1 MKLWAASAM
10 PSKIS
15 MYLIPLLATLM
26 SSVFAG
32 ALPITARN
40 LGHRG
45 VAVFSIISLVLAF
58 LSSAAIWIDLY
69 LGSSPVWLDL
79 FGAWFEVG
87 TVNVSWVL
95 YYDLLTAH
103 MLFTVTSV
111 SLAVHIYAVVY
122 MRNDPHLSL
131 FMSYLS
137 MFTFFMLVYVC
148 GDNLLVMLVGWE
160 GIGVCSYLLIGYYG
174 HRLAA
179 VKSAQKAILVNRVSD
194 GMLLWGVLW
203 IWYYTGSLEY
213 DIVLLNDTSS
223 ISMFIVLSVLVGA
236 MGKSAQILF
245 HVWLADAMEGPT
257 PVSALI
263 HAATLVTAGIYL
275 MVRMGPLMAGSDLV
289 IYIGSTTAFMAGIF
303 GFFQADLK
311 RVIAFSTCSQLG
323 YMMVSVGLGAYG
335 AEASMTHLMTHASFK
350 AALFLAAGVVIMST
364 NGNQHMARYGGL
376 SVTHSSIFCFLTL
389 LVGCLCLV
397 GFPETSGFYSKEAI
411 LNLAYCTYNGG
422 SPAITYYAHTLL
434 YIAALITSC
443 YTAKLFIQSF
453 MYDFSGPGPADTYNH
468 NMKVTSINAPK
479 QTIGVLLIMAMSI
492 LILDVLLKIWVGTSL
507 ISGIVLFIPWGVKT
521 LPFGLVIAGA
531 LSATALFPGSSKQ
544 LYVIRFSATRWG
556 FDQLYARSLV
566 NMVLDWGR
574 ISWAAGDKGLF
585 IVPSMPLASRGL

>member
-1 MKLWAASAM
+1 
-10 PSKIS
+10 
-15 MYLIPLLATLM
+15 MYLMPLLATLM
-26 SSVFAG
+26 SCVFSG
-32 ALPITARN
+32 ALPVVARN

-45 VAVFSIISLVLAF
+45 TAVFSIISLVIAF
-58 LSSAAIWIDLY
+58 LSSALIWIDLY
-69 LGSSPVWLDL
+69 IGSAPVWLDL
-79 FGAWFEVG
+79 FGPWFEVG
-87 TVNVSWVL
+87 TVTVSWIF

-137 MFTFFMLVYVC
+137 LFTFFMLVYVC

-160 GIGVCSYLLIGYYG
+160 GIGVCSYLLIGYYS

-203 IWYYTGSLEY
+203 IWYYTGCLEY
-213 DIVLLNDTSS
+213 DLVLLNETSS

-275 MVRMGPLMAGSDLV
+275 MVRLGPFMTGSDLV
-289 IYIGSTTAFMAGIF
+289 ILVGCLTAFMAGVF

-323 YMMVSVGLGAYG
+323 YMMVSVGLGEFG

-350 AALFLAAGVVIMST
+350 AALFLAAGVVITSVG
-364 NGNQHMARYGGL
+364 GNQHMARYGGL
-376 SVTHSSIFCFLTL
+376 SVSHCSIFCFLTL
-389 LVGCLCLV
+389 LVGSLSLV

-411 LNLAYCTYNGG
+411 LNLSYSFFNGG
-422 SPAITYYAHTLL
+422 SLAIAYYAHTLL
-434 YIAALITSC
+434 YITAFITAC
-443 YTAKLFIQSF
+443 YSAKLFFQSF
-453 MYDFSGPGPADTYNH
+453 MYDFSGPLDSITLGHGKESGNVPALGGKTN
-468 NMKVTSINAPK
+468 K
-479 QTIGVLLIMAMSI
+479 LLIAAMTI
-492 LILDVLLKIWVGTSL
+492 LILDIVLKIWVGTSL
-507 ISGIVLFIPWGVKT
+507 LSGILLFIPWGVKT
-521 LPFGLVIAGA
+521 LPFGLVIAGI
-531 LSATALFPGSSKQ
+531 LSATALAPGSSKQ
-544 LYVIRFSATRWG
+544 LYLLRFSATRWG

-585 IVPSMPLASRGL
+585 MVPPMS

>member
-1 MKLWAASAM
+1 
-10 PSKIS
+10 
-15 MYLIPLLATLM
+15 MYLMPLLATLM
-26 SSVFAG
+26 SSVFCG
-32 ALPITARN
+32 ALPMASRN

-45 VAVFSIISLVLAF
+45 VVVFSILSLTIAF
-58 LSSAAIWIDLY
+58 ISSAFIWVDLY
-69 LGSSPVWLDL
+69 IGGAPVWLDL
-79 FGAWFEVG
+79 FGPWFEVG
-87 TVNVSWVL
+87 TVTVSWIF

-111 SLAVHIYAVVY
+111 SLAVHIYATVY
-122 MRNDPHLSL
+122 MRGDPHLSL

-137 MFTFFMLVYVC
+137 LFTFFMLVYVC
-148 GDNLLVMLVGWE
+148 GDNLLVMFVGWE
-160 GIGVCSYLLIGYYG
+160 GIGVCSYLLIGYYS

-213 DIVLLNDTSS
+213 DLVLLNETSS
-223 ISMFIVLSVLVGA
+223 ISMFIVLCVLVGA

-275 MVRMGPLMAGSDLV
+275 MVRLAPFMTGSDLV
-289 IYIGSTTAFMAGIF
+289 ILVGCLTAFMAGVF

-323 YMMVSVGLGAYG
+323 YMMVSVGLGEYG

-350 AALFLAAGVVIMST
+350 AALFLAAGVVITSAG
-364 NGNQHMARYGGL
+364 GNQHMARYGGL
-376 SVTHSSIFCFLTL
+376 SVSHCSGFCFLAL
-389 LVGCLCLV
+389 LIGSLSLV

-411 LNLAYCTYNGG
+411 LNLSYSFLNGG
-422 SPAITYYAHTLL
+422 SLAIAYYAHTLL
-434 YIAALITSC
+434 YITALITAC
-443 YTAKLFIQSF
+443 YTAKLFYQSF
-453 MYDFSGPGPADTYNH
+453 MFDFSGPLV
-468 NMKVTSINAPK
+468 NMSPK
-479 QTIGVLLIMAMSI
+479 GAHGGKTDILLIVAMTI
-492 LILDVLLKIWVGTSL
+492 LLLDVMLKVWVGTSL
-507 ISGIVLFIPWGVKT
+507 LSGILLFIPWGVKT

-531 LSATALFPGSSKQ
+531 LSATALAPGSSHQ
-544 LYVIRFSATRWG
+544 LYLLRFSATRWG
-556 FDQLYARSLV
+556 FDQLYARTVV

-585 IVPSMPLASRGL
+585 VIGNLK

>member
-1 MKLWAASAM
+1 
-10 PSKIS
+10 

-32 ALPITARN
+32 ALPMVSRN

-45 VAVFSIISLVLAF
+45 VAVFSITSLVIAF
-58 LSSAAIWIDLY
+58 LSSACIWVDLY
-69 LGSSPVWLDL
+69 IGSSPVWLDL
-79 FGAWFEVG
+79 FGPWFEVG
-87 TVNVSWVL
+87 TVTVSWIF

-122 MRNDPHLSL
+122 MRSDPHLSL

-137 MFTFFMLVYVC
+137 LFTFFMLVYVC

-160 GIGVCSYLLIGYYG
+160 GIGVCSYLLIGYYS

-203 IWYYTGSLEY
+203 IWYYTGCLEY
-213 DIVLLNDTSS
+213 DLVLLNETSS
-223 ISMFIVLSVLVGA
+223 ISMFIVISVLIGA

-275 MVRMGPLMAGSDLV
+275 MVRLGPFMSGSDLV
-289 IYIGSTTAFMAGIF
+289 ITVGCLTAFMAGVF

-323 YMMVSVGLGAYG
+323 YMMVSVGLGEFG
-335 AEASMTHLMTHASFK
+335 AEASMSHLMTHASFK
-350 AALFLAAGVVIMST
+350 AALFLAAGVIIMST
-364 NGNQHMARYGGL
+364 SGNQHMARYGGL
-376 SVTHSSIFCFLTL
+376 SVSHCSIFCFLTL
-389 LVGCLCLV
+389 LVGCLSLV

-411 LNLAYCTYNGG
+411 LNLSYSFYNGG
-422 SPAITYYAHTLL
+422 SLAVAYYAHTLL
-434 YIAALITSC
+434 YITALITSC
-443 YTAKLFIQSF
+443 YTAKLFFQSF
-453 MYDFSGPGPADTYNH
+453 MYDFSGPLVNMPVAGFDHGSNPAQ
-468 NMKVTSINAPK
+468 TSQNDRF
-479 QTIGVLLIMAMSI
+479 GVDPHHAHGGKTNPLLIAAMSI
-492 LILDVLLKIWVGTSL
+492 LIFDIIFKIWVGTSL
-507 ISGIVLFIPWGVKT
+507 LSGILLFIPWGVKT

-531 LSATALFPGSSKQ
+531 LSATALAPGSSKQ
-544 LYVIRFSATRWG
+544 LYVLRFSATRWG
-556 FDQLYARSLV
+556 FDQLYARTIV

-585 IVPSMPLASRGL
+585 IVPPLKV

>member
-1 MKLWAASAM
+1 
-10 PSKIS
+10 

-32 ALPITARN
+32 ALPVTARN

-45 VAVFSIISLVLAF
+45 VAVFSILSLFIAF
-58 LSSAAIWIDLY
+58 LSSAIIWIDLY
-69 LGSSPVWLDL
+69 IGSAPVWLDL
-79 FGAWFEVG
+79 FGPWFEVG
-87 TVNVSWVL
+87 TVTVSWIF

-137 MFTFFMLVYVC
+137 LFTFFMLVYVC

-160 GIGVCSYLLIGYYG
+160 GIGVCSYLLIGYYA

-203 IWYYTGSLEY
+203 IWYYTGCLEY
-213 DIVLLNDTSS
+213 DLVLLNNTSS

-275 MVRMGPLMAGSDLV
+275 MVRLGPFMAGSDLV
-289 IYIGSTTAFMAGIF
+289 ILVGCLTAFMAGVF

-323 YMMVSVGLGAYG
+323 CDKHVAFKSLQDYSNTKVKKVTTSKVEQPFLGVLTVLVKKMKPTECILGARTYSTMLEVDILPDKYV
-335 AEASMTHLMTHASFK
+335 AKFDSLAK
-350 AALFLAAGVVIMST
+350 ADQYSVSD
-364 NGNQHMARYGGL
+364 GGL
-376 SVTHSSIFCFLTL
+376 DFQVESSVL
-389 LVGCLCLV
+389 L
-397 GFPETSGFYSKEAI
+397 P
-411 LNLAYCTYNGG
+411 
-422 SPAITYYAHTLL
+422 
-434 YIAALITSC
+434 
-443 YTAKLFIQSF
+443 QSF
-453 MYDFSGPGPADTYNH
+453 ALRCRVDTLVSTRTKGWNQR
-468 NMKVTSINAPK
+468 MLIPPLKGSI
-479 QTIGVLLIMAMSI
+479 
-492 LILDVLLKIWVGTSL
+492 
-507 ISGIVLFIPWGVKT
+507 
-521 LPFGLVIAGA
+521 
-531 LSATALFPGSSKQ
+531 
-544 LYVIRFSATRWG
+544 
-556 FDQLYARSLV
+556 
-566 NMVLDWGR
+566 
-574 ISWAAGDKGLF
+574 
-585 IVPSMPLASRGL
+585 

>member
-1 MKLWAASAM
+1 
-10 PSKIS
+10 
-15 MYLIPLLATLM
+15 MYLIPLLSTLM
-26 SSVFAG
+26 SSIIAG
-32 ALPITARN
+32 ALPMTSRN

-45 VAVFSIISLVLAF
+45 VAVFSIISLGIAF
-58 LSSAAIWIDLY
+58 LSSAIIWMDLY
-69 LGSSPVWLDL
+69 IGSSPVWLDL
-79 FGAWFEVG
+79 FGVWIEVG
-87 TVNVSWVL
+87 TVTVSWVF

-122 MRNDPHLSL
+122 MRSDPHLTL

-137 MFTFFMLVYVC
+137 LFTFFMLVYVC

-160 GIGVCSYLLIGYYG
+160 GIGVCSYLLIGYYS
-174 HRLAA
+174 HRLAG

-203 IWYYTGSLEY
+203 IWYYGGSLEY
-213 DIVLLNDTSS
+213 DLVLLNETTN
-223 ISMFIVLSVLVGA
+223 ISMFIVISVLIGA

-275 MVRMGPLMAGSDLV
+275 MVRLGPFMAGSDLV
-289 IYIGSTTAFMAGIF
+289 ILIGSLTAFMAGIF

-323 YMMVSVGLGAYG
+323 YMMVSVGLGEYG

-350 AALFLAAGVVIMST
+350 AALFLAAGVVIMTTS
-364 NGNQHMARYGGL
+364 GNQHMARYGGL

-411 LNLAYCTYNGG
+411 MNLSYSTLNGG
-422 SPAITYYAHTLL
+422 TPAVTYYAHTLL

-453 MYDFSGPGPADTYNH
+453 LYDFSGPLVEQHDT
-468 NMKVTSINAPK
+468 KVKTDP
-479 QTIGVLLIMAMSI
+479 LLIMAMTL
-492 LILDVLLKIWVGTSL
+492 LILDVILKIWVGTSL
-507 ISGIVLFIPWGVKT
+507 ISGILFFIPWGVKT
-521 LPFGLVIAGA
+521 LPFGLVIAGI
-531 LSATALFPGSSKQ
+531 LSATALFPGSSKE
-544 LYVIRFSATRWG
+544 LYIIRFSATRWG
-556 FDQLYARSLV
+556 FDQLYARTLV

-574 ISWAAGDKGLF
+574 ISWSAGDKGLF
-585 IVPSMPLASRGL
+585 MVPSMPISTKVSK

>member
-1 MKLWAASAM
+1 
-10 PSKIS
+10 

-26 SSVFAG
+26 SSVFSG
-32 ALPITARN
+32 ALPMVSRN

-45 VAVFSIISLVLAF
+45 VAVFSILSLVIAF
-58 LSSAAIWIDLY
+58 LSSALIWIDLY
-69 LGSSPVWLDL
+69 IGSAPVWLDL
-79 FGAWFEVG
+79 FGPWFEVG
-87 TVNVSWVL
+87 TVTVSWIF

-122 MRNDPHLSL
+122 MRSDPHLSL

-137 MFTFFMLVYVC
+137 LFTFFMLVYVC

-160 GIGVCSYLLIGYYG
+160 GIGVCSYLLIGYYS

-203 IWYYTGSLEY
+203 IWYYTGCLEY
-213 DIVLLNDTSS
+213 DLVLLNETSS

-275 MVRMGPLMAGSDLV
+275 MVRLGPFMAGSDLV
-289 IYIGSTTAFMAGIF
+289 ILVGCLTAFMAGVF
-303 GFFQADLK
+303 GFFQSDLK

-323 YMMVSVGLGAYG
+323 YMMVSVGLGEFG

-350 AALFLAAGVVIMST
+350 AALFLAAGVIIMST
-364 NGNQHMARYGGL
+364 SGNQHMARYGGL
-376 SVTHSSIFCFLTL
+376 SVSHCSIFCFLTL
-389 LVGCLCLV
+389 LVGCLSLV

-411 LNLAYCTYNGG
+411 LNLSYSFFNGG
-422 SPAITYYAHTLL
+422 SLAIAYYAHTLL
-434 YIAALITSC
+434 YITALITSC
-443 YTAKLFIQSF
+443 YTAKLFFQSF
-453 MYDFSGPGPADTYNH
+453 MYDFSGPLDSMNPHGAHGGKANL
-468 NMKVTSINAPK
+468 
-479 QTIGVLLIMAMSI
+479 LLIAAMTI
-492 LILDVLLKIWVGTSL
+492 LILDIVLKIWVGTSL
-507 ISGIVLFIPWGVKT
+507 LNGILLFIPWGVKT

-531 LSATALFPGSSKQ
+531 LSATALAPGSSKQ
-544 LYVIRFSATRWG
+544 LYLLRFSATRWG
-556 FDQLYARSLV
+556 FDQLYARSIV

-585 IVPSMPLASRGL
+585 IVPPISTSR